1 MYMYMLTGK
10 TERYDPLTGF
20 THTVIES
27 FSIKAW
33 SREDVMGKIDS
44 SDLYKS
50 LREKKIEVVGFV
62 C

>member
-20 THTVIES
+20 TRTVVES
-27 FSIKAW
+27 FSIKAQ
-33 SREDVMGKIDS
+33 SREDVMGKIHAS
-44 SDLYKS
+44 TFFNS
-50 LREKKIEVVGFV
+50 LREKEIEAVGFV

>member
-1 MYMYMLTGK
+1 MYMLTGK
-10 TERYDPLTGF
+10 TEWYDPLTGF
-20 THTVIES
+20 TRTVTES

-33 SREDVMGKIDS
+33 SREDVMCKIDA